1 MSLRRDEILYSHFP
15 RPGREAQ
22 SKMDKYLWNECTED
36 EMMPRGRTPGAWE
49 WERCCLSYLESLSEK
64 GTKE

>member
-49 WERCCLSYLESLSEK
+49 WERCYLSYLESLSEK